1 MGMQIVVRNADPQLI
16 RAALGI
22 VAEEMELFPMA
33 GNMFGLSIP
42 GRVVS
47 AVGEQIILGWMAT
60 LEYFDL
66 HEGVWQ
72 QPKG

>member
-1 MGMQIVVRNADPQLI
+1 
-16 RAALGI
+16 
-22 VAEEMELFPMA
+22 MA